1 MILKRKICLKTIGI
15 ISKSSRRD
23 TIIVN
28 CQLSIV
34 NCQFPVPLRSWYS
47 EGAMPATFLKVEL
60 K

>member
-1 MILKRKICLKTIGI
+1 MILKRQNMSENKWNHFKIVPQGHN
-15 ISKSSRRD
+15 
-23 TIIVN
+23 N
-28 CQLSIV
+28 CQLSTV